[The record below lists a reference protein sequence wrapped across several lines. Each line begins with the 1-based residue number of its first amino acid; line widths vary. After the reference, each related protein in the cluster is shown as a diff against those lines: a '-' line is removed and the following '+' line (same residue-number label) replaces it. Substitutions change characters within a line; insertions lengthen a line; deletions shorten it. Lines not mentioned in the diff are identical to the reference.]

1 MPKKAGFDVRG
12 EFLALQLFDA
22 VGKSVT
28 PDEIN
33 NHVGRGD
40 YAAKYMSFLRG
51 RHGFE
56 FSVTKNGRSVISY
69 TLLSEPDNAAEVRAK
84 ATMTK
89 PAKPVKVKAEKKV
102 KEKKE
107 VTAVATEKM
116 AAKKPKVV
124 VTHADEDD
132 DVPVM
137 DRARKSS
144 RKIDEVE
151 ETFGTSGSVGSYSVD
166 ADWDDMSD
174 VNIKHLL

>member
-1 MPKKAGFDVRG
+1 
-12 EFLALQLFDA
+12 
-22 VGKSVT
+22 
-28 PDEIN
+28 
-33 NHVGRGD
+33 
-40 YAAKYMSFLRG
+40 
-51 RHGFE
+51 
-56 FSVTKNGRSVISY
+56 
-69 TLLSEPDNAAEVRAK
+69 
-84 ATMTK
+84 MTK

>member
-12 EFLALQLFDA
+12 EFLTLQLFDV
-22 VGKSVT
+22 VGKTVT

-33 NHVGRGD
+33 KHVGRGD
-40 YAAKYMSFLRG
+40 YAGKYMSFLRK
-51 RHGFE
+51 RHGFV

-84 ATMTK
+84 ATVTK
-89 PAKPVKVKAEKKV
+89 PVKPAKVKAEKKV

-107 VTAVATEKM
+107 VTSVVTEKK

-124 VTHADEDD
+124 VTHTDEDD

-137 DRARKSS
+137 DRGHKSS
-144 RKIDEVE
+144 KKIDEVE
-151 ETFGTSGSVGSYSVD
+151 ATFGSSGSVGSYSVD
-166 ADWDDMSD
+166 ADWDRVDELD
-174 VNIKHLL
+174 VRHLL